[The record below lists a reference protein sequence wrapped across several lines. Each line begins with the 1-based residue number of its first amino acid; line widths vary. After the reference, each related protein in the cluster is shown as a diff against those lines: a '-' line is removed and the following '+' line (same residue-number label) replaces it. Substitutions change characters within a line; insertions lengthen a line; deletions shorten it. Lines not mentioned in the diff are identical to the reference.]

1 MNTVE
6 IATHL
11 QTILQRP
18 QFLNGTIA
26 GAEVPYF
33 ICPYAAAEHTHMAA
47 VPQRLVTFLAQH
59 HIKAK
64 AFDLF
69 ALCIEIFRTQG
80 YWDEILLQETQL
92 PKDALGSTLTSL
104 LGNGEQLITQINTQ
118 ITDDVPQIIFL
129 HNVGAC
135 YPFLRAHAL
144 LNHLYA
150 LQHRIPV
157 VLFFPGS
164 YARSTQNSM
173 ALNLFG
179 SLHDNHYYRALNI
192 LTVK

>member
-11 QTILQRP
+11 QDILQRP

-33 ICPYAAAEHTHMAA
+33 ICPYAVAEHSHMAA
-47 VPQRLVTFLAQH
+47 IPPRLVTYLAQH
-59 HIKAK
+59 QIKAR
-64 AFDLF
+64 AFDVF
-69 ALCIEIFRTQG
+69 ALCIDLFRAQG

-92 PKDALGSTLTSL
+92 PKDALGSTLTTL
-104 LGNGEQLITQINTQ
+104 LGNGEQIIAHINAQIG
-118 ITDDVPQIIFL
+118 DDVPQMIFL
-129 HNVGAC
+129 HNIGAC

-157 VLFFPGS
+157 VLFFPGT
-164 YARSTQNSM
+164 YARSANNAM